1 MTQRI
6 PRPNKKS
13 RAPVIDINRYRRKI
27 EATPANN
34 HPLARR
40 TALIQETADAH
51 LKNPDAQPLALAMVV
66 LRTDGRIAS
75 VTEAIEPEQARIFA
89 DELEAFAA
97 KLRERAGIPPRSPR
111 QRGICTLSTIASL
124 LFMAATYINENA
136 LVDAALSLAA
146 QLTAIALARS
156 RR

>member
-13 RAPVIDINRYRRKI
+13 RAPVIDIDRYRRTT
-27 EATPANN
+27 EATPAKS

-51 LKNPDAQPLALAMVV
+51 LKNPEAQPLALAMVV

-97 KLRERAGIPPRSPR
+97 KIRAHVGIPTGNPR
-111 QRGICTLSTIASL
+111 QRGLSTLSTIASL
-124 LFMAATYINENA
+124 LFMAATYVNENA
-136 LVDAALSLAA
+136 FIDATLSLAA
-146 QLTAIALARS
+146 QLTAIALAR
-156 RR
+156 RRR